1 MKLPTCLSIAVA
13 SLCSIQMLSAQQLS
27 IAGKVTNANG
37 EPIAGASI
45 FVKGTQ
51 TGTASNENGL
61 FNLNAPSDGTLQ
73 IRAVGYAP
81 LEVPIAGK
89 TNFNVQLQ
97 QVDDAIDEVV
107 VTALGIE
114 RNPKSLGYGA
124 QGVNSATL
132 NANKQS
138 NLVNALQGKIA
149 GANISS
155 TGGAP
160 GQGANIQI
168 RGINSIDPT
177 RPSQPLFVIDGILMD
192 NSTSTQGGTAE
203 VRGMSN
209 RAVDINPDDI
219 ETINILKG
227 GAATALY
234 GLRGANG
241 VVVITTK
248 SGKAGTIK
256 IDYQGTVGFENVNK
270 FPKMQDTY
278 SQGWQGV
285 YNKDDFWPA
294 FGPTVEEAIKLDP
307 THPAQ
312 LYKPF
317 EEAFDTGNQF
327 RNSLSFSGGSE
338 KFTFLTSISQLK
350 HNGVLPATD
359 FKNLQARL
367 NTNFTIN
374 EKLKGTSSIS
384 VNNSGGYR
392 GNANRYAEQLI
403 YWSPRH
409 NIRDYVLENG
419 TMNSY
424 GETDNPIYIAHTNR
438 FKDDVLRVIGG
449 FDLTYSPAK
458 WVDLMYRIGVDTYR
472 DDREATAIGY
482 QGLTDERIVYDNGVE
497 GADGRGFY
505 NVYNNNYRALN
516 STFIATFKHQFN
528 EDFGGKVRV
537 GQDIYDQVTKRNA
550 TEGGDLTVYDW
561 FDLGNANILKSSSYN
576 EKYRLMGFFGELEM
590 TYKDYLFLTLTSRT
604 DITSTLNP
612 KNRAFTYNSASLSYV
627 FSDHIKLPEVI
638 NFSKLRLSY
647 AGIGKDAAP
656 YSTSKGFGPYT
667 SLPTGYIG
675 FTRPALLGDENLKPE
690 FTNTIEAGLEMK
702 FYNSRLGFD
711 LNFYNSVS
719 KDQIIK
725 VPVTS
730 TTGYVTAAI
739 NAGSIRNRGLEITL
753 NTVPVKKEN
762 FTWNSDINFSFNRN
776 KVLEIREDLDDEIV
790 VSSEFG
796 YLSSTVSMRIKPG
809 ESYGTLYGRTYK
821 RYYTPE
827 EIEQGLDKTREYDD
841 SRPLLIGA
849 NGFPVLE
856 STSVPK
862 KLGNVQPS
870 WIGGWNNT
878 FNYKSLSLNVLF
890 DARVGQYRYNQ
901 LGNFMA
907 AFGEADYT
915 ENRNDYTV
923 FDGVTADGNKNTKE
937 VWLGQGKDP
946 KNGVNYGNG
955 YYRDYYRGNSQ
966 FFVEDAS
973 WLRLRSVSIGYG
985 LPQQWLENKF
995 IKNARISVTGNN
1007 LLLWTKYSGYDPENS
1022 TTASGSNIEGFAG
1035 MTYPA
1040 VRSFLFSLNVG
1051 F

>member
-1 MKLPTCLSIAVA
+1 MNLPTCLSIAVA

-27 IAGKVTNANG
+27 IAGKVTNAEG
-37 EPIAGASI
+37 EPIVGASI

-51 TGTASNENGL
+51 QGTSSNESGL
-61 FNLNAPSDGTLQ
+61 FTLNAPSSGTLL

-81 LEVPIAGK
+81 LEVPISGR
-89 TNFNVQLQ
+89 TNISIQLQ
-97 QVDDAIDEVV
+97 HDDSEIDEVV
-107 VTALGIE
+107 VTALGIQRSE
-114 RNPKSLGYGA
+114 KSLGYGA
-124 QGVNSATL
+124 QSVNSATL
-132 NANKQS
+132 NSNKQP

-149 GANISS
+149 GATISS

-177 RPSQPLFVIDGILMD
+177 RDNQPLFVIDGILMD
-192 NSTSTQGGTAE
+192 NSTSTQGGAE

-209 RAVDINPDDI
+209 RSVDINPDDI

-241 VVVITTK
+241 VVIITTK
-248 SGKAGTIK
+248 SGKAGSLK

-278 SQGWQGV
+278 TQGWKGV
-285 YNKDDFWPA
+285 YDKDDFWPA
-294 FGPTVEEAIKLDP
+294 WGPTVAEAIKVDP
-307 THPAQ
+307 THPIT

-317 EEAFDTGNQF
+317 EEAFETGNQF

-338 KFTFLTSISQLK
+338 KFSFLTSVSQLK

-359 FKNLQARL
+359 FKNYQARL
-367 NTNFTIN
+367 NTNFTLS
-374 EKLKGTSSIS
+374 EKLKGGSSLA
-384 VNNSGGYR
+384 VTNSGGYR

-403 YWSPRH
+403 YWTPRY
-409 NIRDYVLENG
+409 NVRDYLMENG
-419 TMNSY
+419 TMKSY
-424 GETDNPIYIAHTNR
+424 GETDNPIYVAHTNR

-458 WVDLMYRIGVDTYR
+458 WVDLMYRVGIDAYR
-472 DDREATAIGY
+472 DNREGTAIGY
-482 QGLTDERIVYDNGVE
+482 QGLADERLVYDNGVE

-505 NVYNNNYRALN
+505 NVYNNNFRALT
-516 STFIATFKHQFN
+516 STFIATFKHDFN
-528 EDFGGKVRV
+528 DDLNATLRV
-537 GQDIYDQVTKRNA
+537 GQDVYDRFIKRTA
-550 TEGGDLTVYDW
+550 TEGGDLTVYNW
-561 FDLGNANILKSSSYN
+561 FDLGNANIIKAATYN
-576 EKYRLMGFFGELEM
+576 EKYRLMGFFGELNLA
-590 TYKDYLFLTLTSRT
+590 YKDYLFLTLTGRN
-604 DITSTLNP
+604 DITSTLS
-612 KNRAFTYNSASLSYV
+612 KNNRSFFYPSATLSYV
-627 FSDHIKLPEVI
+627 LSDQFSMPEAI
-638 NFSKLRLSY
+638 NFAKLRLSY
-647 AGIGKDAAP
+647 AQIGKDAAP
-656 YSTSKGFGPYT
+656 YSTSAGFAPYT
-667 SLPTGYIG
+667 NLPTGYIG
-675 FTRPALLGDENLKPE
+675 FTRPSLLGDPQLKPE
-690 FTNTIEAGLEMK
+690 FTDTYEVGMEMK
-702 FYNSRLGFD
+702 FLQSRLGLD
-711 LNFYNSVS
+711 VNFYNSVS
-719 KDQIIK
+719 KDQIIQ
-725 VPVTS
+725 VPVSS
-730 TTGYVTAAI
+730 TTGFVTASI

-753 NTVPVKKEN
+753 NTTPVKKDN

-776 KVLEIREDLDDEIV
+776 KILYIREDLDDEIV
-790 VSSEFG
+790 VSSEYG
-796 YLSSTVSMRIKPG
+796 YLNSTVSMRIRPG

-821 RYYTPE
+821 RYYTPD
-827 EIEQGLDKTREYDD
+827 EIAQGLDKTREYDE

-870 WIGGWNNT
+870 WVGGWNNT
-878 FNYKSLSLNVLF
+878 FNYKSLSLNVLV

-915 ENRNDYTV
+915 EDRNDYKV
-923 FDGVTADGNKNTKE
+923 FDGVLADGSKNTKE

-946 KNGVNYGNG
+946 KNGVDYGNG
-955 YYRDYYRGNSQ
+955 YYRDNFRGNSQ

-973 WLRLRSVSIGYG
+973 WLRLRSVSIGYS

-995 IKNARISVTGNN
+995 VKNARVSLIGNN
-1007 LLLWTKYSGYDPENS
+1007 LALWTKYSGYDPENS